1 MTDQELYD
9 KIVKILGDH
18 YGKPHDDYFGGTI
31 DPQTVAQLIMDE
43 VTEELNTSFS
53 LGVDRGYDAGFLD
66 AQDNR

>member
-18 YGKPHDDYFGGTI
+18 YGNPHDDYFGGTI

-43 VTEELNTSFS
+43 VTDMCRVVRDKAWSSGYYTCWMELK
-53 LGVDRGYDAGFLD
+53 LD
-66 AQDNR
+66 D